1 MAVKEGTRM
10 EQISPLDPTSSL
22 SRMERLL
29 LLLPLAASAFVG
41 VFQLVF
47 PTLLANLTGYSGNDL
62 YIYRLSGAA
71 TFGYAG
77 ALTLALREG
86 KWSATRIVL
95 LAFFT
100 FGVGSLYACGADIFS
115 GLAKPVVYMVL
126 VLTLVFVAIT
136 GTLLYTHCGLSKGRP
151 DCAPW
156 VI

>member
-62 YIYRLSGAA
+62 YIY
-71 TFGYAG
+71 
-77 ALTLALREG
+77 
-86 KWSATRIVL
+86 
-95 LAFFT
+95 
-100 FGVGSLYACGADIFS
+100 
-115 GLAKPVVYMVL
+115 
-126 VLTLVFVAIT
+126 
-136 GTLLYTHCGLSKGRP
+136 
-151 DCAPW
+151 
-156 VI
+156 